1 MAVGKGSGTTLTHA
15 GMVYKMTSISWD
27 GHSVAEIGT
36 GDLAAVIRTYEAG
49 NIIEWGTITC
59 ELEWDGAVGLPT
71 LGGAATALV
80 IDVQAAGA
88 GSIFTANAFAR
99 ELSAVIPNEEAMTG
113 TMVFRLTD
121 GFVET

>member
-1 MAVGKGSGTTLTHA
+1 MAVGKGSGTTLTHT
-15 GMVYKMTSISWD
+15 GMVYKMTNIAWD

-49 NIIEWGTITC
+49 NIVDWGTITC
-59 ELEWDGAVGLPT
+59 DLEWDGAIGLPT
-71 LGGAATALV
+71 LGGAASALV
-80 IDVQAAGA
+80 IDVKGVGA

-99 ELSAVIPNEEAMTG
+99 ELSAVMPNEAAMTG